1 MKLILSLFLLA
12 FVMLIAACSNPL
24 DKPFNR
30 ETAETDFA
38 RIVKLGKIDS
48 TDVFIMSHFMV
59 EHDLIGA
66 QVLELDATYGDILAE
81 AKRFWVKSGG
91 KKEIAGEGSFSGQTA
106 TTVNASLLNDLK
118 FDLQPQPTVLQSEW
132 SHGIKYHIVMEN
144 TSGKGIRAVKGYFAF
159 FDAFGDRVYSIEY
172 KYLDAIE
179 ANEKIEKDVT
189 LRIQNA
195 AGPQTLLEYGKTNPF
210 VVKWEP
216 VSIIFR

>member
-1 MKLILSLFLLA
+1 MKLILSLFLIA
-12 FVMLIAACSNPL
+12 FIMLIAACSNPL

-30 ETAETDFA
+30 ETAEADFA

-91 KKEIAGEGSFSGQTA
+91 KKEAAGEGIVSGETA
-106 TTVNASLLNDLK
+106 NDLK
-118 FDLQPQPTVLQSEW
+118 FDLQPQASVLQSEW

-144 TSGKGIRAVKGYFAF
+144 ISGKGIKAVKGNFAF
-159 FDAFGDRVYSIEY
+159 FDAFGDRVYFIEY
-172 KYLDAIE
+172 KYLDALE
-179 ANEKIEKDVT
+179 PNEKIEKDVT